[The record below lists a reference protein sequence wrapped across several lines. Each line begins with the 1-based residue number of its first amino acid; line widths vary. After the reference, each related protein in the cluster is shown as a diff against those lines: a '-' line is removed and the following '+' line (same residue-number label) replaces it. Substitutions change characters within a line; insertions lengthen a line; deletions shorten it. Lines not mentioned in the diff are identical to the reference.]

1 MGLGDFLMAAG
12 EARMAHE
19 KTGRP
24 VLITDPVGKPQ
35 WSEVFE
41 HNPYI
46 IPKPFAAG
54 GFVRVISSSGNR
66 PYIAA
71 KSAGRWTWKP
81 YTPIPAEMFF
91 TDAELAFAEP
101 YRGAVMVE
109 PNVKATG
116 HSNKA
121 WIAERWVQLSAELVA
136 YHHSRVIQ
144 CTQSSTVKVLPSAE
158 RVVTPTFRQ
167 ALAVLSV
174 CRALVTTEGGLMHG
188 AAAVGTPAVVL
199 WSEFIDPSITGY
211 KQHRNIRHAS
221 KTCGMRI
228 NCPSCRRSME
238 AITVDEVFNA
248 FTEILNNEAR
258 TGLVVP

>member
-1 MGLGDFLMAAG
+1 MGYGDWLMAAG
-12 EARMAHE
+12 EARLAHE

-24 VLITDPVGKPQ
+24 VLITDPAGKPQ

-81 YTPIPAEMFF
+81 YTPIPAQMFF

-109 PNVKATG
+109 PNVKATE

-121 WIAERWVQLSAELVA
+121 WLAERWVQLSAELVA

-144 CTQSSTVKVLPSAE
+144 CTQSSAVKVLLSAE

>member
-1 MGLGDFLMAAG
+1 MGFGDWMLAAG
-12 EARMAHE
+12 EARAAHE

-41 HNPYI
+41 GNPYI
-46 IPKPFAAG
+46 LRKPLPAG

-91 TDAELAFAEP
+91 TDAELNFAECC
-101 YRGAVMVE
+101 RGKIMIE
-109 PNVKATG
+109 PNGKAPG
-116 HSNKA
+116 HKNKL
-121 WIAERWVQLSAELVA
+121 WFRDRWQELVRKTP
-136 YHHSRVIQ
+136 HHFVQCGPSGSDWLDGVSRMP
-144 CTQSSTVKVLPSAE
+144 TT
-158 RVVTPTFRQ
+158 TFRQ

-211 KQHRNIRHAS
+211 KQHRNIRHAHR
-221 KTCGMRI
+221 TCGMRI
-228 NCPSCRRSME
+228 NCPSCRKSME
-238 AITVDEVFNA
+238 AITVREVA
-248 FTEILNNEAR
+248 DALMETLNNEAR

>member
-12 EARMAHE
+12 EARTAHE
-19 KTGRP
+19 KTGKP
-24 VLITDPVGKPQ
+24 VLITDPVGTPQ

-41 HNPYI
+41 GNPYI
-46 IPKPFAAG
+46 LRKSFAAG

-121 WIAERWVQLSAELVA
+121 WLAERWVQLSAELVA

-144 CTQSSTVKVLPSAE
+144 CTQSSAVKVLLSAE